1 MTEPDL
7 DLDLAAVGIG
17 PFNLAL
23 TALADEVP
31 ELRFAA
37 FDRRERYDW
46 HPGLMFDWASLQVGF
61 LADLVSLIR
70 PTSRWSFLNY
80 LVEHDRMYPFYIAER
95 FHVPRRE
102 YADYCAWAAARLP
115 GCHFGVDVT
124 EVTWDEAA
132 ERWVLTLREVATG
145 TVSTRR
151 ARHLVLG
158 VGTEPALP
166 EPLRRLAGEASGQ
179 RVFHSGEFLHR
190 IDAVAEAGARSVTVV
205 GSGQS
210 GAEVFLDLLRR
221 QRDAGWALN
230 WLTRS
235 WGFAPLDYS
244 KLVLEYTTPA
254 YMRYFNAL
262 PPATRD
268 RLIASQWQLY
278 KGIDT
283 ETIDLIHQELYDH
296 LLDGDRPPVTLLPA
310 TAVRGADLADGGTAS
325 ADGGTASADGGTA
338 SADGGAIRLTTWHA
352 DTEREAVLATDAVIA
367 ATGYA
372 ARRPDCLAPVE
383 KLIAWDEHGRYDV
396 SEGHRVATVPEVTG
410 GLFVQNAELHTH
422 GAAAPDLGIGAY
434 RSALILNAVA
444 GRDVFRIPRS
454 TAFQTFG
461 SPGSPGSPAGPPA
474 TPPATPPAGG

>member
-7 DLDLAAVGIG
+7 DLAAVGVG

-124 EVTWDEAA
+124 EVTWDQAA

-145 TVSTRR
+145 TVSVRR

-166 EPLRRLAGEASGQ
+166 EPLRRLAGEPSGQ

-221 QRDAGWALN
+221 QRDAGWAVN

-310 TAVRGADLADGGTAS
+310 TAVRGAELAEGGADS
-325 ADGGTASADGGTA
+325 AE
-338 SADGGAIRLTTWHA
+338 GGAIRLTTRHA
-352 DTEREAVLATDAVIA
+352 DTERESVLATDAVIA

-383 KLIAWDEHGRYDV
+383 KLIAWDEQGRYDV

-434 RSALILNAVA
+434 RSALILNAVT
-444 GRDVFRIPRS
+444 GRDVFRVPRD

-461 SPGSPGSPAGPPA
+461 PLGSPAGPP
-474 TPPATPPAGG
+474 PGPAAGG

>member
-1 MTEPDL
+1 MSGDAAEPEV
-7 DLDLAAVGIG
+7 LDLAAVGIG
-17 PFNLAL
+17 PFNLSL
-23 TALADEVP
+23 SALADEVDG
-31 ELRFAA
+31 LSFAA
-37 FDRRERYDW
+37 FDRRPAYDW

-70 PTSRWSFLNY
+70 PTSPWSFLNY

-115 GCHFGVDVT
+115 GCRFGASVD
-124 EVTWDEAA
+124 EVRWDAA
-132 ERWVLTLREVATG
+132 RDLWELTVRDTG
-145 TVSTRR
+145 TGRTAVHA
-151 ARHLVLG
+151 ARNLVLG

-166 EPLRRLAGEASGQ
+166 PALAKAAEVAGD
-179 RVFHSGEFLHR
+179 RVFHSGEHLNR
-190 IDAVAEAGARSVTVV
+190 VDGLTAAGVRDVTVV

-221 QRDAGWALN
+221 QREAGWAVT

-254 YMRYFNAL
+254 YMRYFNGL
-262 PPATRD
+262 EPAVRD
-268 RLIASQWQLY
+268 RLITSQWQLY

-283 ETIDLIHQELYDH
+283 ETIDLIHDELYDH

-310 TAVRGADLADGGTAS
+310 TALLDARVADGTV
-325 ADGGTASADGGTA
+325 
-338 SADGGAIRLTTWHA
+338 RLTTAHA
-352 DTEREAVLATDAVIA
+352 DTGSRAERTTGAVVA

-372 ARRPDCLAPVE
+372 GRRPDCIAPVE
-383 KLIAWDEHGRYDV
+383 KLISWDDKGRYDV
-396 SEGHRVATVPEVTG
+396 TAGHRVRTVPEVSA

-434 RSALILNAVA
+434 RGALILNAVA
-444 GRDVFRIPRS
+444 GRDVFRVPRR

-461 SPGSPGSPAGPPA
+461 QPS
-474 TPPATPPAGG
+474 

>member
-1 MTEPDL
+1 MTEPE
-7 DLDLAAVGIG
+7 LDLAAVGIG

-23 TALADEVP
+23 AALADEVP

-37 FDRRERYDW
+37 FDRRPAYDW
-46 HPGLMFDWASLQVGF
+46 HPGLMFDWASLQVSF
-61 LADLVSLIR
+61 LADLVSLVR

-80 LVEHDRMYPFYIAER
+80 LAEHDRMYPFYIAER

-102 YADYCAWAAARLP
+102 YTDYCAWAAARLP
-115 GCHFGVDVT
+115 GCHFGTDVT
-124 EVTWDEAA
+124 EVAWDADA
-132 ERWVLTLREVATG
+132 ERWRLTLVEVATG
-145 TVSTRR
+145 AVRHRT

-158 VGTEPALP
+158 VGTEPVLP
-166 EPLRRLAGEASGQ
+166 EPLRRLAGD
-179 RVFHSGEFLHR
+179 RVLHSGDYLRR
-190 IDAVAEAGARSVTVV
+190 IDALAEAGVREVTVV

-210 GAEVFLDLLRR
+210 GGEVFLDLLRR
-221 QRDAGWALN
+221 QRQAGWAVS

-310 TAVRGADLADGGTAS
+310 TGVRDAAATADGGV
-325 ADGGTASADGGTA
+325 
-338 SADGGAIRLTTWHA
+338 RLTTWHA
-352 DTEREAVLATDAVIA
+352 DTEQEGARETGAVIA

-383 KLIAWDEHGRYDV
+383 KLIAWDEQGRYDV

-444 GRDVFRIPRS
+444 DREVFRVPRA

-461 SPGSPGSPAGPPA
+461 PVPGS
-474 TPPATPPAGG
+474 

>member
-1 MTEPDL
+1 MTESEPGPPAEPE
-7 DLDLAAVGIG
+7 LDLAAVGIG

-23 TALADEVP
+23 AALADEVP

-37 FDRRERYDW
+37 FDRRPRYDW

-61 LADLVSLIR
+61 LADLVTLIR

-102 YADYCAWAAARLP
+102 YADYCAWAAARLS
-115 GCHFGVDVT
+115 GCHFGTDVT
-124 EVTWDEAA
+124 AVDWDATT
-132 ERWVLTLREVATG
+132 ERWLLTLRDTATG
-145 TVSTRR
+145 AVTTRR
-151 ARHLVLG
+151 ARHLVMG
-158 VGTEPALP
+158 VGTEPVLP
-166 EPLRRLAGEASGQ
+166 EPLRRLAGE
-179 RVFHSGEFLHR
+179 RVFHSGEYLHR
-190 IDAVAEAGARSVTVV
+190 VDALADAGTRSVTVV

-221 QRDAGWALN
+221 QRDAGWSIN

-254 YMRYFNAL
+254 YMRYFHAL
-262 PPATRD
+262 PPETRD
-268 RLIASQWQLY
+268 RLVTSQWQLY
-278 KGIDT
+278 KGIDS

-310 TAVRGADLADGGTAS
+310 TAVRGAEADEDGGL
-325 ADGGTASADGGTA
+325 
-338 SADGGAIRLTTWHA
+338 RLTTWHA
-352 DTEREAVLATDAVIA
+352 DTEREAVHRTEAVIA
-367 ATGYA
+367 STGYA

-383 KLIAWDEHGRYDV
+383 KLILWDARGRYDV
-396 SEGHRVATVPEVTG
+396 SAEHRVATAPEVTG

-444 GRDVFRIPRS
+444 GRDVFRIPRN

-461 SPGSPGSPAGPPA
+461 PGA
-474 TPPATPPAGG
+474 PPAG

>member
-1 MTEPDL
+1 MNDRQPTDV
-7 DLDLAAVGIG
+7 LDLAAVGIG
-17 PFNLAL
+17 PFNLSLA
-23 TALADEVP
+23 ALADGVP
-31 ELRFAA
+31 GLAFAA
-37 FDRRERYDW
+37 YDRRPRWDW
-46 HPGLMFDWASLQVGF
+46 HPGLMFDWATLQVSF

-102 YADYCAWAAARLP
+102 YADYCAWVAGALP
-115 GCHFGVDVT
+115 GCHFGT
-124 EVTWDEAA
+124 EVEAVHWDA
-132 ERWVLTLREVATG
+132 ERALWRLRLRPTEAGPDAVPTH
-145 TVSTRR
+145 RH
-151 ARHLVLG
+151 ARNLVLG
-158 VGTEPALP
+158 VGTEPVLP
-166 EPLRRLAGEASGQ
+166 EPLAALAGE
-179 RVFHSGEFLHR
+179 RVLHSGEYLRH
-190 IDAVAEAGARSVTVV
+190 VARLEREGVRDVTVV

-221 QRDAGWALN
+221 QRRAGWSIT

-254 YMRYFNAL
+254 YMRYFHGL
-262 PPATRD
+262 DPEVRD

-283 ETIDLIHQELYDH
+283 ETIDQIHAELYDH

-310 TAVRGADLADGGTAS
+310 TAVTDAERTGG
-325 ADGGTASADGGTA
+325 GL
-338 SADGGAIRLTTWHA
+338 RLRTLHA
-352 DTEREAVLATDAVIA
+352 DTGGRAERTTEAVIA

-372 ARRPDCLAPVE
+372 ARRPACLEPVAD
-383 KLIAWDEHGRYDV
+383 LIRWDAKGRYEV
-396 SEGHRVATVPEVTG
+396 GEEHRVHTVPEVTG

-434 RSALILNAVA
+434 RSALILNAVSPAA
-444 GRDVFRIPRS
+444 GFPIPRR

-461 SPGSPGSPAGPPA
+461 PAG
-474 TPPATPPAGG
+474 TEEAGAEFGA

>member
-1 MTEPDL
+1 MSEPE
-7 DLDLAAVGIG
+7 LDLAAVGIG

-23 TALADEVP
+23 SALADELP

-37 FDRRERYDW
+37 FDRRESYDW

-115 GCHFGVDVT
+115 GCHFGTEVT
-124 EVTWDEAA
+124 EVVWQEDR
-132 ERWVLTLREVATG
+132 ERWRLSLRDTATG
-145 TVSTRR
+145 VTRHQL

-158 VGTEPALP
+158 VGTQPALP
-166 EPLRRLAGEASGQ
+166 EPLRRLAGE
-179 RVFHSGEFLHR
+179 RVFHSGEYLHR
-190 IDAVAEAGARSVTVV
+190 IDALAEAGAREITVV

-221 QRDAGWALN
+221 QRAAGWAVS

-262 PPATRD
+262 PPETRD
-268 RLIASQWQLY
+268 RLITSQWQLY
-278 KGIDT
+278 KGIDS

-310 TAVRGADLADGGTAS
+310 TAVLGAEALPDGG
-325 ADGGTASADGGTA
+325 GV
-338 SADGGAIRLTTWHA
+338 RLTTRHA
-352 DTEREAVLATDAVIA
+352 DTEREATRDTGAVVA

-396 SEGHRVATVPEVTG
+396 SEGHRVATAPEVTG

-434 RSALILNAVA
+434 RSALILNAVT
-444 GRDVFRIPRS
+444 GREVFRIPRS

-461 SPGSPGSPAGPPA
+461 PDPGR
-474 TPPATPPAGG
+474 

>member
-1 MTEPDL
+1 MSDTAKDQ
-7 DLDLAAVGIG
+7 DVLDLAAVGIG
-17 PFNLAL
+17 PFNLSLA
-23 TALADEVP
+23 ALADEVDGFS
-31 ELRFAA
+31 FAA
-37 FDRRERYDW
+37 FDRRPAYDW

-70 PTSRWSFLNY
+70 PTSPWSFLNY

-115 GCHFGVDVT
+115 GCHFGTSVD
-124 EVTWDEAA
+124 EVRWDPARDLWE
-132 ERWVLTLREVATG
+132 LTLRDVATG
-145 TVSTRR
+145 DLRVR
-151 ARHLVLG
+151 AARNLALG

-166 EPLRRLAGEASGQ
+166 PALAKVEGD
-179 RVFHSGEFLHR
+179 RVLHSGEHLHR
-190 IDAVAEAGARSVTVV
+190 VDGLIADGVRDVTVV

-221 QRDAGWALN
+221 QRDAGWAVT

-254 YMRYFNAL
+254 YMRYFNGL
-262 PPATRD
+262 EPAVRD

-283 ETIDLIHQELYDH
+283 ETIDLIHNELYDH
-296 LLDGDRPPVTLLPA
+296 MLDGDRPPVTLLPA
-310 TAVRGADLADGGTAS
+310 TAVLDARLDGDAVQ
-325 ADGGTASADGGTA
+325 
-338 SADGGAIRLTTWHA
+338 LTTGHA
-352 DTEREAVLATDAVIA
+352 DTGREAVRRTGAVIA

-372 ARRPDCLAPVE
+372 GRRPDCVAPVE
-383 KLIAWDEHGRYDV
+383 KLIAWDPKGRYDV
-396 SEGHRVATVPEVTG
+396 SPDHRVRTVPEVG
-410 GLFVQNAELHTH
+410 AGLFVQNAELHTH

-434 RSALILNAVA
+434 RSALILNASA
-444 GRDVFRIPRS
+444 GRDVFRIPRR

-461 SPGSPGSPAGPPA
+461 GTG
-474 TPPATPPAGG
+474 

>member
-1 MTEPDL
+1 MSAADDRPV
-7 DLDLAAVGIG
+7 LDLAAVGIG
-17 PFNLAL
+17 PFNLSL
-23 TALADEVP
+23 SALADEVDG
-31 ELRFAA
+31 LSYAA
-37 FDRRERYDW
+37 FDRRPAYDW

-95 FHVPRRE
+95 FHIPRRE

-115 GCHFGVDVT
+115 ACRFSTSVDAVR
-124 EVTWDEAA
+124 WDGGRDVWEL
-132 ERWVLTLREVATG
+132 ELREADTG
-145 TVSTRR
+145 RTRTAA
-151 ARHLVLG
+151 ARNLVLG

-166 EPLRRLAGEASGQ
+166 PPLASAAEAAGD
-179 RVFHSGEFLHR
+179 RVFHSGAYLHR
-190 IDAVAEAGARSVTVV
+190 IDALTAAGVEDVTVV

-221 QRDAGWALN
+221 QRAAGWSLT

-262 PPATRD
+262 DPAARD

-278 KGIDT
+278 KGIDS
-283 ETIDLIHQELYDH
+283 ETIDLIHAELYDH
-296 LLDGDRPPVTLLPA
+296 MLDGDRPPVTLLPA
-310 TAVRGADLADGGTAS
+310 TSVLGAEPAADGS
-325 ADGGTASADGGTA
+325 
-338 SADGGAIRLTTWHA
+338 AIRLTTAHA
-352 DTEREAVLATDAVIA
+352 DTGRETEVTTGAVIA

-372 ARRPDCLAPVE
+372 GRRPDCLAPVE
-383 KLIAWDEHGRYDV
+383 KLIAWDGLGRYDIT
-396 SEGHRVATVPEVTG
+396 EGHRVRTVPEVTA
-410 GLFVQNAELHTH
+410 GLYVQNAELHTH

-434 RSALILNAVA
+434 RGALILNAVT
-444 GRDVFRIPRS
+444 GRDVFRIPRR

-461 SPGSPGSPAGPPA
+461 RPGRPGQPGRSAPGGPPPGPA
-474 TPPATPPAGG
+474 SAPPEDPAAQSLG

>member
-1 MTEPDL
+1 MTQAQAPGPTAPDPTGQV
-7 DLDLAAVGIG
+7 LDLAAIGIG

-23 TALADEVP
+23 TALADEVDG
-31 ELRFAA
+31 LAHAA
-37 FDRRERYDW
+37 YDRRPAYDW

-61 LADLVSLIR
+61 LADLVTLVR

-80 LVEHDRMYPFYIAER
+80 LAEHDRMYPFYIAER

-102 YADYCAWAAARLP
+102 YADYCAWAASRLP
-115 GCHFGVDVT
+115 GCHFGTDVPA
-124 EVTWDEAA
+124 VHWDADRA
-132 ERWVLTLREVATG
+132 LWRLTLRTPGTGAT
-145 TVSTRR
+145 TTRH
-151 ARHLVLG
+151 ARNIAVG
-158 VGTEPALP
+158 IGTEPHVPPALA
-166 EPLRRLAGEASGQ
+166 PLADSAPD
-179 RVFHSGEFLHR
+179 RVYHSGDHLHR
-190 IDAVAEAGARSVTVV
+190 VDALARDGVRDITVV

-221 QRDAGWALN
+221 QRDTGWSLT

-262 PPATRD
+262 APDVRD

-278 KGIDT
+278 KGIDS
-283 ETIDLIHQELYDH
+283 ETIDLIHAELYDH
-296 LLDGDRPPVTLLPA
+296 MLDGDRPPVALHP
-310 TAVRGADLADGGTAS
+310 GTALLD
-325 ADGGTASADGGTA
+325 ARRDTD
-338 SADGGAIRLTTWHA
+338 GAIRLTTSHA
-352 DTEREAVLATDAVIA
+352 DTGRESERATGAVIA

-372 ARRPDCLAPVE
+372 ARRPACLDPVE
-383 KLIAWDEHGRYDV
+383 KLIAWDDKGRYDV
-396 SEGHRVATVPEVTG
+396 DADHRVRTVPEVTG

-434 RSALILNAVA
+434 RSALILNQVT
-444 GRDVFRIPRS
+444 GRPVFRIPRR

-461 SPGSPGSPAGPPA
+461 
-474 TPPATPPAGG
+474 